1 MQRDFIITALYF
13 FLSYRDE
20 AFKTTQQIYKIGLEQ
35 HERRQ
40 VEIKLFEEAIKG
52 GREEAQRKG
61 IILIDKF
68 LEKRKDIFK
77 RAQFLADELPKDI
90 FEPGVAAPGVDN
102 EKFELE
108 LNTINTEFTQL
119 LTTLKKEL
127 MEIEI
132 QLYER
137 VEEAISNFE
146 HVIQDLTNE
155 FIEMAQAQFVL
166 LRDAE
171 NSFNEILSETVQK
184 HATLLVAI
192 STEGEALPDPLKE
205 VMIRYITLFFFC

>member
-1 MQRDFIITALYF
+1 
-13 FLSYRDE
+13 
-20 AFKTTQQIYKIGLEQ
+20 
-35 HERRQ
+35 
-40 VEIKLFEEAIKG
+40 
-52 GREEAQRKG
+52 
-61 IILIDKF
+61 
-68 LEKRKDIFK
+68 
-77 RAQFLADELPKDI
+77 
-90 FEPGVAAPGVDN
+90 
-102 EKFELE
+102 
-108 LNTINTEFTQL
+108 
-119 LTTLKKEL
+119 

-192 STEGEALPDPLKE
+192 STEGEALPVDLKE
-205 VMIRYITLFFFC
+205 VMIRYITLFFFF